1 MTTTQKKLRW
11 GILGAGRIAGVFAEG
26 LKDSRHGE
34 LVAVASRTE
43 EKANQFAAQYGAP
56 KAYGSYESALADP
69 EIDAFYLATPH
80 PEHIRWGIAILEAG
94 KHLLC
99 EKPLTLNHGE
109 AMSFIHSANRQKR
122 NLTEAV
128 MYRTHPQ
135 TRKVVSLVR
144 EGAIGQVQLIQST
157 FSYRAGFSATSRTW
171 NNELGGGGILDVG
184 IYPVSFSRLIAG
196 AALDRPFADP
206 LSVRGHANLH
216 PETGV
221 DARAIG
227 TLQFEGGILAQVST
241 GVDIHQENS
250 ATIYGEKGYLKIPAP
265 WTHLQHGKGDYQIT
279 LHVNG
284 QEPETLTIP
293 SERSVYALEADEF
306 AEAIFAGKLETGFM
320 SHQDTLGNLRT
331 LDQWREAVGLTYH
344 KEKPENLSTE
354 TFAGRKLTVNTSPSL
369 PKTRIKGLDK
379 PISRLAIGCD
389 NQKTMPPSA
398 AIWDAWFEAGG
409 NVFDTAFI
417 YGGGIM
423 EKLLGEWLRKRGV
436 REQSVLTVKGA
447 HTPNCF
453 PDKLVE
459 QLDISLDRLQ
469 TDHADI
475 YMMHRD
481 NTDIPVGEFIDVLNQ
496 LKQAGRIHLFG
507 GSNWTLKRIVEANEY
522 ARQHQLEGF
531 SVISNNFSLARMVD
545 PVWAGC
551 ESANSPEFL
560 ELLKQGD
567 LALFPWSSQARGFFT
582 DRASPNKQEDPE
594 LVRCWYAEDNFQ
606 RRERAIELAAKKGV
620 QPINIALAWVLAQ
633 PFPVFPL
640 IGPRTIQEFE
650 SSLRAFEVELTAEEV
665 AWLNLEEVKR

>member
-1 MTTTQKKLRW
+1 MTTTHRTLRW
-11 GILGAGRIAGVFAEG
+11 GILGAGRIAGIFAEG
-26 LKDSRHGE
+26 LKDSRYGK
-34 LVAVASRTE
+34 LVAVGSRSE
-43 EKANQFAAQYGAP
+43 EKAREFASKYGAA
-56 KAYGSYESALADP
+56 KAYGSYEAALADP

-80 PEHIRWGIAILEAG
+80 PEHVRWGIAVLEAG

-109 AMSFIHSANRQKR
+109 AMSFIHAATLQKR

-135 TRKVVSLVR
+135 TRKVVSLIR
-144 EGAIGQVQLIQST
+144 EGAIGKVQLIQAA
-157 FSYRAGFSATSRTW
+157 FSFRSGFSKTSRVW

-196 AALDRPFADP
+196 AALGRPFANP
-206 LSVRGHANLH
+206 LSVHGHANLH

-221 DARAIG
+221 DARAVG
-227 TLQFEGGILAQVST
+227 TLQFEQGILAQVST
-241 GVDIHQENS
+241 GVDITQENS
-250 ATIYGEKGYLKIPAP
+250 AIIYGENGSIHIPAP
-265 WTHLQHGKGDYQIT
+265 WTHIEHGKGDYQIILT
-279 LHVNG
+279 VNG
-284 QEPETLTIP
+284 QPSETLTIQ
-293 SERSVYALEADEF
+293 SKRSVYALEADEF
-306 AEAIFAGKLETGFM
+306 AEAVFSGKLETDFM
-320 SHQDTLGNLRT
+320 SHQDTLGNLQT
-331 LDQWREAVGLTYH
+331 LDQWREATGVIYH
-344 KEKPENLSTE
+344 KEKPENLPTE
-354 TFAGRKLTVNTSPSL
+354 TFAGRKLTQRALPSL
-369 PKTRIKGLDK
+369 PQTRIKGLDK
-379 PISRLAIGCD
+379 PVSRLAIGCD

-409 NVFDTAFI
+409 NTFDTAFI

-423 EKLLGEWLRKRGV
+423 EKLLGEWIRKRGV

-447 HTPNCF
+447 HTPNCS
-453 PDKLVE
+453 PGKLVE
-459 QLDISLDRLQ
+459 QLEISLDRLQ

-481 NTDIPVGEFIDVLNQ
+481 NTDIPVGEFMDVLNQ
-496 LKQAGRIHLFG
+496 LKQAGHIGLFG
-507 GSNWTLKRIVEANEY
+507 GSNWTLKRIIEANEY
-522 ARQHQLEGF
+522 ARQHHLEGF

-560 ELLKQGD
+560 ELLKPGE

-582 DRASPNKQEDPE
+582 DRAGPDKTEDAE
-594 LVRCWYAEDNFQ
+594 LVRCWYAPDNFQ

-620 QPINIALAWVLAQ
+620 APINIALAWVLAQ

-650 SSLRAFEVELTAEEV
+650 SSLRAFEVELTPEEM
-665 AWLNLEEVKR
+665 AWLNLEG